1 MLINETQALAGLF
14 PSYSVSHV
22 CRKGNSLAH
31 NFVRHARH
39 VSGLAVWM
47 EDVLPHLN
55 NVLITD
61 YGRRFFLNK
70 IDSLDSQKKNCWI
83 VDTVSTT
90 AQAIL
95 PIWLVPIFVYD

>member
-47 EDVLPHLN
+47 EEVLSHLD
-55 NVLITD
+55 NVLIAD

-70 IDSLDSQKKNCWI
+70 IDSLDSQKKKI
-83 VDTVSTT
+83 VES
-90 AQAIL
+90 
-95 PIWLVPIFVYD
+95 